1 MLTARVLGFG
11 LCAPGLRDFP
21 GFVTWLCDASQP
33 LPAGRSAQP
42 SAARLAPT
50 ERRRAPHAVRLA
62 VDVASQA
69 TTNGHDAAGAVF
81 CSAFGDMANTDVI
94 LTTLAR
100 APLEI
105 SPIRF
110 THSVHNAAAGHW
122 SIVAASHAPTTAL
135 ACGREGVGAAL
146 LAALLEV
153 DRGHEPQLLVCSDTA
168 DAGALGDAARCDS
181 DFAVALLLG
190 AEHGNPG
197 APLLRGAV
205 RVGPGRATPPRDA
218 RLRPWWGGNPAARL
232 LPLVEDCLQPGR
244 QGFTLPL
251 GSGTLLAIDCET
263 PN

>member
-1 MLTARVLGFG
+1 MFVARVLGFG

-21 GFVTWLCDASQP
+21 TFVRWLRDASQL

-42 SAARLAPT
+42 SAAGLAPT

-69 TTNGHDAAGAVF
+69 TTNGRGAVGAVF

-94 LTTLAR
+94 LTTLAH

-122 SIVAASHAPTTAL
+122 SIMAASHAPTTAL
-135 ACGREGVGAAL
+135 ACGREGVGAAML
-146 LAALLEV
+146 TALLEA
-153 DRGHEPQLLVCSDTA
+153 DRGHEPQLLVCSDAA
-168 DAGALGDAARCDS
+168 DAGALGDAACCDS

-205 RVGPGRATPPRDA
+205 RMGQAQAAPPRDA
-218 RLRPWWGGNPAARL
+218 RLRPWWEGNPAARL
-232 LPLVEDCLQPGR
+232 LPLIEGCLQAGQ

-251 GSGTLLAIDCET
+251 GSGTLLAIDCEA